1 MLWKVKYKKIQ
12 KIIFKIKFNLKNF
25 DFFTW
30 KKIDLSILLKINK
43 YIKINKI
50 TCILENNAR
59 DKSIPNIKKKYFIW
73 YSIKDENKHQIHE

>member
-1 MLWKVKYKKIQ
+1 M
-12 KIIFKIKFNLKNF
+12 
-25 DFFTW
+25 

-59 DKSIPNIKKKYFIW
+59 DKNIPKLKNILLIF
-73 YSIKDENKHQIHE
+73 